1 MRYLIEKDY
10 KARQQVLRW
19 EWKRLILKVMVK
31 NPYLSKSEMVK
42 RWRYFPLKSSKTRIR
57 NRCILSGRAGS
68 IYTRFRL
75 SRICLREEGNKGK
88 LVGVQRAS
96 W

>member
-1 MRYLIEKDY
+1 MRYLVEKDY

-42 RWRYFPLKSSKTRIR
+42 RWRYFPLKVARHVSVIDV
-57 NRCILSGRAGS
+57 
-68 IYTRFRL
+68 Y
-75 SRICLREEGNKGK
+75 
-88 LVGVQRAS
+88 
-96 W
+96 